1 MLEYHQF
8 NKLKS
13 MNKIVLS
20 EGTLQRAG
28 GGENRCGELERMG
41 LGDALVN
48 ILWLVADDVTSRYR
62 GRVLHRQYQE

>member
-1 MLEYHQF
+1 
-8 NKLKS
+8 

-48 ILWLVADDVTSRYR
+48 ILWLSKAVSGMSQITGGISGFGYAFFILSEMTVF
-62 GRVLHRQYQE
+62 L

>member
-1 MLEYHQF
+1 
-8 NKLKS
+8 

-28 GGENRCGELERMG
+28 GGENRGGELERMG

-48 ILWLVADDVTSRYR
+48 ILWLSK
-62 GRVLHRQYQE
+62 